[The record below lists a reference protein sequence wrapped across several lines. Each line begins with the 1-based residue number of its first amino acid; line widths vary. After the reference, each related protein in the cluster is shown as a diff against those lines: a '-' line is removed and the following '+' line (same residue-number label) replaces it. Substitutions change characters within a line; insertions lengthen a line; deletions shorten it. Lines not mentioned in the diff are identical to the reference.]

1 MAYYKHVGL
10 IGKARSGKDTVA
22 KRLGERWA
30 YTRVAFADPLKEM
43 ALDLD
48 PLIPTTPGI
57 WVRLSTL
64 VRDTGW
70 EYAKDTY
77 PEVRRLLQR
86 MGQTVRRQDA
96 GFWIDA
102 ALSKVDVADSWNL
115 PVVVTDV
122 RYENEAQALLNRGF
136 ALIRVVRPDAGL
148 TDGNE
153 GHESEI
159 ALESY
164 ATALTIGNTGSLAD
178 LNNIVDHLLL
188 PRR

>member
-1 MAYYKHVGL
+1 MAYKHVGL

-22 KRLGERWA
+22 KRLAQRWA

-48 PLIPTTPGI
+48 PLIPTAPTV
-57 WVRLSTL
+57 WVRLSML

-77 PEVRRLLQR
+77 PEVRRVLQR
-86 MGQTVRRQDA
+86 AGQAVRRRDE
-96 GFWIDA
+96 GFWVDA
-102 ALSKVDVADSWNL
+102 AMDKVAAAEKWNL
-115 PVVVTDV
+115 PVVITDV

-136 ALIRVVRPDAGL
+136 TLIRVVRPGAGL
-148 TDGNE
+148 SDGN
-153 GHESEI
+153 GTHESEL
-159 ALESY
+159 ALDTW
-164 ATALTIGNTGSLAD
+164 ATALTIGNVGTLDD
-178 LNNIVDHLLL
+178 LNATVDDLLL

>member
-22 KRLGERWA
+22 KRLNERWG
-30 YTRVAFADPLKEM
+30 YSRVAFADPLKEM

-48 PLIPTTPGI
+48 PLIPTSPTV

-77 PEVRRLLQR
+77 PEVRRVLQR
-86 MGQTVRRQDA
+86 AGQGVRRHNED
-96 GFWIDA
+96 FW
-102 ALSKVDVADSWNL
+102 VDVAMDRIASTESTGV

-122 RYENEAQALLNRGF
+122 RYENEAFALLNRGF
-136 ALIRVVRPDAGL
+136 ALIRVVRPGSGL
-148 TDGNE
+148 TDGN
-153 GHESEI
+153 GDHESET
-159 ALESY
+159 ALDY
-164 ATALTIGNTGSLAD
+164 VATTLTIGNNGTLQELRD
-178 LNNIVDHLLL
+178 TVDTLLL
-188 PRR
+188 PRN